1 MPQTHSSTSGITKT
15 GRASAQ
21 PDDAVSDLMADHRK
35 VEKLFKDYEKAKD
48 SDDRKQKIFQQ
59 IAMELKVHTTIEE
72 EIFYPASREFVEEDM
87 VNEAVVEHQGA
98 KDLIAQLEGMS
109 PSDEMYDAKVKVLQ
123 EQIEHHVEEEE
134 TELFPECRKSDM
146 DLKGLAE
153 QLKARKGELQGKAD
167 GRMDGKSAGR

>member
-1 MPQTHSSTSGITKT
+1 MPQSQSQGITKT

-35 VEKLFKDYEKAKD
+35 VEKLFKQFEEAGDNEAG
-48 SDDRKQKIFQQ
+48 KQKIFSQ
-59 IAMELKVHTTIEE
+59 IAMELKVHTAIEE

-87 VNEAVVEHQGA
+87 VNEAIVEHQAA
-98 KDLIAQLEGMS
+98 KDLIAQIEGMS

-134 TELFPECRKSDM
+134 TELFPKCRKSDM
-146 DLKGLAE
+146 DLKALAE
-153 QLKARKGELQGKAD
+153 PLAARKTELLGQEPPKAH
-167 GRMDGKSAGR
+167 

>member
-1 MPQTHSSTSGITKT
+1 MPQSQSAHGVTKT

-35 VEKLFKDYEKAKD
+35 VEKLFKQFEEATDDEAK
-48 SDDRKQKIFQQ
+48 KQKIFSQ

-72 EIFYPASREFVEEDM
+72 EIFYPASREYVEEDM
-87 VNEAVVEHQGA
+87 VNEAVVEHQAA
-98 KDLIAQLEGMS
+98 KDLIAEIEATS

-134 TELFPECRKSDM
+134 TELFPKCRKSDM
-146 DLKGLAE
+146 DLKGLADP
-153 QLKARKGELQGKAD
+153 LAARKAELMGQDQPKAH
-167 GRMDGKSAGR
+167 